1 MPPPKQKPTAPS
13 LPVLSGRDFSHVAAA
28 KKSSIILAAS
38 TWRKTD
44 YSGLTVCGQSKDT
57 VLYSEPDLT
66 VSLWEF
72 NGVVPAEAAFK
83 GPLQNATA
91 HCMAY
96 HRVLQ
101 GKFSATTACLWTD
114 PSGDTFIG
122 ETVDVPDKPGVWTFL
137 SGTGKWKGISGGG
150 TYTVTAAGKP
160 AADGTMG
167 ICFSPSGKWKLP

>member
-1 MPPPKQKPTAPS
+1 MKK
-13 LPVLSGRDFSHVAAA
+13 LSC
-28 KKSSIILAAS
+28 LAAVALLS
-38 TWRKTD
+38 VSASALAARAAETD
-44 YSGLTVCGQSKDT
+44 YTGLTVCGQSKDT
-57 VLYSEPDLT
+57 VLYSGPGLR

-83 GPLQNATA
+83 GPLRNATA

-101 GKFSATTACLWTD
+101 GKFSGTAACLWTD
-114 PSGDTFIG
+114 ALGNSFIG

-150 TYTVTAAGKP
+150 TYTITAAGKP

-167 ICFSPSGKWKLP
+167 ICFSPTGKWMLP